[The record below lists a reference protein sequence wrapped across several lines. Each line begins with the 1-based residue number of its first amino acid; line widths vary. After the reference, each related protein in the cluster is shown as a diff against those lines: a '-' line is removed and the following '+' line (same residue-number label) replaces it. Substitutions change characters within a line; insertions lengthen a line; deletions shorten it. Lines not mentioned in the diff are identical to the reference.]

1 MPPPQSISPL
11 PAPAARRNRANVADA
26 LAAESISQ
34 SQSPTIETPTSSTLA
49 PWANAVEAQKQP
61 SLREIQ
67 EAEARR
73 NAKQEELNRALRQAQ
88 LEKEMLE
95 LAKQPAAPAPGL
107 PSSSTWATGDAAPA
121 MPAAAWAKPA
131 ASKAVSS
138 GDSITKKTMQQIQA
152 EEEALARK
160 KKALA
165 AAAAAATVT
174 TGVAPVAI
182 GKRYADLAGKAATP
196 APGSSAW
203 TTVGASGKVKTP
215 LPTPAAP
222 TPVARTVSAATA
234 TSGIKPKPATMAAVS
249 AKTTLAAAQHQAQEE
264 FKKWAI
270 VELRPDLDKSIQVDD
285 FVVNLLSLPSDI
297 DLVTEAVH
305 MSSRTMDSRH
315 FAEEFV
321 RRRALAEKGKMEAG
335 AVSVSGESKSG
346 GSGWS
351 EVARKGGVAPGAV
364 GGAQPV
370 KEKEEPSSAY
380 KIVAK
385 KGKGKK

>member
-1 MPPPQSISPL
+1 LTEQVQKAASAKASPAVAPKAWAHVDLETIPPPQSISPL

-121 MPAAAWAKPA
+121 MPAAAWAKPTA
-131 ASKAVSS
+131 TKTVSS
-138 GDSITKKTMQQIQA
+138 GGSITKKTMQQIQA

-165 AAAAAATVT
+165 AAAAAATVSP
-174 TGVAPVAI
+174 GIAPVAV

-222 TPVARTVSAATA
+222 TTATRTVSAAIA
-234 TSGIKPKPATMAAVS
+234 TPGTKPKPATTAAAS

-285 FVVNLLSLPSDI
+285 LSSTCCPSRLTLTLSPRLCTCPAARWIADT
-297 DLVTEAVH
+297 L
-305 MSSRTMDSRH
+305 
-315 FAEEFV
+315 
-321 RRRALAEKGKMEAG
+321 RRSL
-335 AVSVSGESKSG
+335 
-346 GSGWS
+346 
-351 EVARKGGVAPGAV
+351 
-364 GGAQPV
+364 
-370 KEKEEPSSAY
+370 
-380 KIVAK
+380 
-385 KGKGKK
+385 